1 MNMKIYISFLLLAGV
16 LFSCS
21 KDFLEEK
28 TFGLIRPTDYFT
40 TVSDL
45 EKCVNAL
52 YSSKN
57 LMYNESGTMA
67 ACMGGD
73 DVTTQAGGNKAGYLQ
88 FDVFNAQDN
97 NDRVKSSWNGAFG
110 TIKQANVIITNIDNF
125 VEPKDQLTLLQ
136 NQKNRAMGQAYFMR
150 ALAYFNLVRV
160 FGEVPIVKD
169 LSISYDVKKSTF
181 AEIYDF
187 IISDLTK
194 AETLV
199 PANYTNAPDAS
210 PLEKSSAFAR
220 TTTGA
225 VKALMASV
233 YLNMAGFPLKD
244 ASKYALAAQK
254 AKEVIDNE
262 ASYGYQL
269 LPNYADLW
277 KWQNGWKDKGNAE
290 DVFACY
296 FNHTAGDWS
305 DGGTWANG
313 NMNAPL
319 AYFPENFGGW
329 ADAFAELNFFNEFP
343 AGPRKDATFITS
355 GQKTPKDPVITWQDF
370 AYKHPYY
377 NKYTDF
383 PNYDPK
389 NMGAWL
395 DWWSSRTV
403 QVIRYAEVLLVY
415 AEAKAMSGGPDALAY
430 TCLNRVRVRAGLDNA
445 PAGKSGPEFRD
456 MVISER
462 KWEFAGLEPCARWF
476 DMVRT
481 ETVESATAKRDPKEI
496 PVANAPSKAR
506 YFSPIPQGD
515 RVLNPNL

>member
-1 MNMKIYISFLLLAGV
+1 MNMKKYISFLLLAGI

-28 TFGLIRPTDYFT
+28 TFGLIRPSDYFT

-52 YSSKN
+52 YSNNN
-57 LMYNESGTMA
+57 LMYNESGA
-67 ACMGGD
+67 LVACMGGD
-73 DVTTQAGGNKAGYLQ
+73 DVTTQSGGNKGGYLQ
-88 FDVFNAQDN
+88 FDTFNAQDN
-97 NDRVKSSWNGAFG
+97 NDRLKTAWNGAYG
-110 TIKQANVIITNIDNF
+110 AIKQANVILLNIDKF
-125 VEPKDQLTLLQ
+125 VEPADQPELLKD
-136 NQKNRAMGQAYFMR
+136 QKNRALGQSYFIR
-150 ALAYFNLVRV
+150 ALAYFNLVRIY
-160 FGEVPIVKD
+160 GQVPIVTE
-169 LSISYDVKKSTF
+169 LEANYDVKKASF
-181 AEIYDF
+181 EDIYAL
-187 IISDLTK
+187 IISDLQK

-199 PANYTNAPDAS
+199 PVDYKTATNASDM
-210 PLEKSSAFAR
+210 EKNSSYAR
-220 TTTGA
+220 ANTGA

-233 YLNMAGFPLKD
+233 YLSMAGYPLKD

-262 ASYGYQL
+262 SNYGYKL
-269 LPNYADLW
+269 LTNYADLW
-277 KWQNGWKDKGNAE
+277 KWQNGWLSTGNAE

-305 DGGTWANG
+305 DGGTWSNG

-319 AYFPENFGGW
+319 AFFPENFGGW
-329 ADAFAELNFFNEFP
+329 SDAFAELTFFNEFP

-355 GQKTPKDPVITWQDF
+355 GQKTPTDPVITWQNF

-377 NKYTDF
+377 NKYTDA
-383 PNYDPK
+383 PGYDPT
-389 NMGAWL
+389 NMGAWI

-430 TCLNRVRVRAGLDNA
+430 TCLNRVRNRAGLDNA
-445 PAGKSGPEFRD
+445 PAGLGGTAFRD
-456 MVISER
+456 MVVTER

-481 ETVESATAKRDPKEI
+481 ETVESATAKRDAAEI
-496 PVANAPSKAR
+496 PLTKQPTKDNYFAPVPS
-506 YFSPIPQGD
+506 GD